1 MKHLPLL
8 RSIPPCILLVAL
20 VCGCSRHTGAY
31 TPRPAQ
37 LTAEQLSARFVLMDP
52 GARRSVTSTGLQE
65 IRLPDGRFQVA
76 CQVLNRENRRI
87 QVQIQCVFKDAAGF
101 GNGDETPWETLI
113 LTENATETVQFT
125 SLNNAATSYTVR
137 VRQAR

>member
-1 MKHLPLL
+1 MKHPHLL
-8 RSIPPCILLVAL
+8 RPILPCVLLVAL
-20 VCGCSRHTGAY
+20 AAGCSRHTGAY
-31 TPRPAQ
+31 TPKPAN
-37 LTAEQLSARFVLMDP
+37 LSADQLAAKFVLMDP
-52 GARRSVTSTGLQE
+52 GARKSVTSTGLQE
-65 IRLPDGRFQVA
+65 IRLPDGRLQVV

-87 QVQIQCVFKDAAGF
+87 QVQIQCVFKDAVGF

-125 SLNNAATSYTVR
+125 SLNNTATSSTVR

>member
-1 MKHLPLL
+1 MKHLHLL
-8 RSIPPCILLVAL
+8 RPILPGVLLLAL
-20 VCGCSRHTGAY
+20 AAGCTRHTGAY
-31 TPRPAQ
+31 TPKPAN
-37 LTAEQLSARFVLMDP
+37 LTADQISAKFVLMDP
-52 GARRSVTSTGLQE
+52 GARKSVTSTGLQE
-65 IRLPDGRFQVA
+65 IRLPDGRFQVV

>member
-1 MKHLPLL
+1 MKHLKLL
-8 RSIPPCILLVAL
+8 RPILSCVLLVAL
-20 VCGCSRHTGAY
+20 AAGCSRHAGAY
-31 TPRPAQ
+31 TPKAAN
-37 LTAEQLSARFVLMDP
+37 LTADQVSAKFVLMDP
-52 GARRSVTSTGLQE
+52 GARKSVTSTGLQE
-65 IRLPDGRFQVA
+65 IRLPDGRFQVI

>member
-1 MKHLPLL
+1 MKHIKILHPILPCLL
-8 RSIPPCILLVAL
+8 LAAL
-20 VCGCSRHTGAY
+20 VSGCSRHTGAY
-31 TPRPAQ
+31 MPKPAHLTTDQ
-37 LTAEQLSARFVLMDP
+37 LAAKFVLMDP

-65 IRLPDGRFQVA
+65 IRLPDGRFQVV

>member
-1 MKHLPLL
+1 MKHLPIL
-8 RSIPPCILLVAL
+8 RPILPCFLLVGLAA
-20 VCGCSRHTGAY
+20 GCARHTGAY
-31 TPRPAQ
+31 TPKPAN
-37 LTAEQLSARFVLMDP
+37 LTADQQSAKFVLMDP

-65 IRLPDGRFQVA
+65 IRLPDGRFQVV

-113 LTENATETVQFT
+113 LTENATESVQFT
-125 SLNNAATSYTVR
+125 SLNNSAASYTVR